1 MASSVTRRTVVSY
14 TAFPPL
20 PQCCQAA
27 SGGISLLH
35 YPWSRLHRT
44 LSGILP
50 YEARTFLTCFYKQPR
65 SSVLLAPCYFSTP
78 YLFCQ
83 TVHSAPF
90 AKPRFQRSPLLR
102 SSFLLMKWR
111 SLRTFYP
118 ILMGIRLTLKVN
130 SCSSRRYLGRS
141 SGPQLLEP
149 MPFRR

>member
-65 SSVLLAPCYFSTP
+65 SSVLLAPCYSSTP

-90 AKPRFQRSPLLR
+90 AKPSEEGFTALSALSAAAQLIFAHEMALP
-102 SSFLLMKWR
+102 
-111 SLRTFYP
+111 TY
-118 ILMGIRLTLKVN
+118 IHA
-130 SCSSRRYLGRS
+130 GRS
-141 SGPQLLEP
+141 SCETEKSPQECTSEL
-149 MPFRR
+149 

>member
-50 YEARTFLTCFYKQPR
+50 CEARTFLTCSYEQPR
-65 SSVLLAPCYFSTP
+65 SSVLLAPCYSNTP
-78 YLFCQ
+78 HLFCQ
-83 TVHSAPF
+83 TVHSYILSNTHGDQAYF
-90 AKPRFQRSPLLR
+90 KGK
-102 SSFLLMKWR
+102 FLLVQ
-111 SLRTFYP
+111 T
-118 ILMGIRLTLKVN
+118 V
-130 SCSSRRYLGRS
+130 LGKECGSAAVRADAV
-141 SGPQLLEP
+141 LAVI
-149 MPFRR
+149 

>member
-65 SSVLLAPCYFSTP
+65 SSVLLAPCYSSTP
-78 YLFCQ
+78 HLFCQ

-102 SSFLLMKWR
+102 SSFVASARRNAHVIGAPDLH
-111 SLRTFYP
+111 
-118 ILMGIRLTLKVN
+118 
-130 SCSSRRYLGRS
+130 SCRQIFMRA
-141 SGPQLLEP
+141 
-149 MPFRR
+149 